1 MNVLVSMVRGATVR
15 MVLLLAVLLSGGC
28 GAFRG
33 GGPGGALPAAGTNSL
48 DSASSSTGYLRVDDM
63 VTVAFSGVANPPEKH
78 EERIK
83 EDGTVTLQ
91 LVGPIKAEGKT
102 AGQLQEMIQALY
114 VPKYFRRLTVTVLTE
129 NRFFFVSGEVKLPS
143 RIAYVGEMSVLK
155 AIASAG
161 GFTDFA
167 KKTKVQLSRPDGKV
181 VTVNCTQALEDPSL
195 DLPVSPGDKIHVPRR
210 LI

>member
-15 MVLLLAVLLSGGC
+15 VVLLLAVLLSGGC

-33 GGPGGALPAAGTNSL
+33 GGPGAAVPAVGTNSL
-48 DSASSSTGYLRVDDM
+48 DAASSSTGYLRVDDM
-63 VTVAFSGVANPPEKH
+63 VTVAFSGVEKPPERH

-102 AGQLQEMIQALY
+102 AGQLQEIIQALY
-114 VPKYFRRLTVTVLTE
+114 VPKYFQRLTVTVLTE
-129 NRFFFVSGEVKLPS
+129 NRFFYVSGEVKLPS
-143 RIAYVGEMSVLK
+143 RISYVGEMSVLK

-167 KKTKVQLSRPDGKV
+167 QKTKVQLSRPDGKV
-181 VTVNCTQALEDPSL
+181 VIVNGTKALENPSL
-195 DLPVSPGDKIHVPRR
+195 DLAVSPGDKIHVPRR
-210 LI
+210 LW

>member
-1 MNVLVSMVRGATVR
+1 MNVLVSMVRVATVSAA
-15 MVLLLAVLLSGGC
+15 LLVAVLLSGGC
-28 GAFRG
+28 GTYRG
-33 GGPGGALPAAGTNSL
+33 GGPDGAVPAAGTNSL
-48 DSASSSTGYLRVDDM
+48 DSGSSSTGYLRVDDM
-63 VTVAFSGVANPPEKH
+63 VTVVFAGVASPPEKH

-83 EDGTVTLQ
+83 EDGTITLQ

-102 AGQLQEMIQALY
+102 AGQLQEIIQALY
-114 VPKYFRRLTVTVLTE
+114 VPKFFQRLTVTVLTE
-129 NRFFFVSGEVKLPS
+129 NRFFYVSGEVKLPS

-167 KKTKVQLSRPDGKV
+167 KKSRVQVSRPDGKV
-181 VTVNCTQALEDPSL
+181 ITVDCTKALDDPSL

-210 LI
+210 LW

>member
-1 MNVLVSMVRGATVR
+1 MNVLVSMVRVATVSAA
-15 MVLLLAVLLSGGC
+15 LLLAVLLSGGC
-28 GAFRG
+28 ASSGRG
-33 GGPGGALPAAGTNSL
+33 GSDRAMLAAGTNFL
-48 DSASSSTGYLRVDDM
+48 NSASSSTGYLRVDDM
-63 VTVAFSGVANPPEKH
+63 VTVVFSGVAGPPEKH

-83 EDGTVTLQ
+83 EDGTITLQ

-114 VPKYFRRLTVTVLTE
+114 VPKYFQRLTVTVLTE
-129 NRFFFVSGEVKLPS
+129 NRFFYVSGEVKLPN

-167 KKTKVQLSRPDGKV
+167 KKTQVQLSRPDGRV
-181 VTVNCTQALEDPSL
+181 ITVNCTKALEDPSL
-195 DLPVSPGDKIHVPRR
+195 DLPVSPGDKVHVPRR
-210 LI
+210 LW

>member
-33 GGPGGALPAAGTNSL
+33 GGPGGAVPAAGTNSL
-48 DSASSSTGYLRVDDM
+48 DSGSSSTGYLRVDDM
-63 VTVAFSGVANPPEKH
+63 VTVAFSGVVNPPERH

-83 EDGTVTLQ
+83 EDGTITLQ
-91 LVGPIKAEGKT
+91 WVEAIKAEGKT

-114 VPKYFRRLTVTVLTE
+114 VPKYFQRLTVTVLTE

-143 RIAYVGEMSVLK
+143 RIAYIGEMSVLK

-167 KKTKVQLSRPDGKV
+167 KKTNVQLSRPDGKV
-181 VTVNCTQALEDPSL
+181 VIVNCTKALEDPSL
-195 DLPVSPGDKIHVPRR
+195 DLAVSPGDKIHVPRR
-210 LI
+210 LW